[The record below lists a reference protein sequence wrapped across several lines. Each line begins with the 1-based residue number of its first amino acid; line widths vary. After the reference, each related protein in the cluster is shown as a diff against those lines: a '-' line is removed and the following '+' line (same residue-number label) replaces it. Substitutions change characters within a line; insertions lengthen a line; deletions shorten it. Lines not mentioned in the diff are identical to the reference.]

1 MGTVTIK
8 VHHYKSDQSKHY
20 ISNVLFFLKFNFFE
34 VLSLSVQI
42 SNRITISGLPYK
54 GTVYSSGEE
63 ETWAHCFEVIK

>member
-1 MGTVTIK
+1 MF
-8 VHHYKSDQSKHY
+8 Y
-20 ISNVLFFLKFNFFE
+20 FFFKFNFFE
-34 VLSLSVQI
+34 VLSLSVKI